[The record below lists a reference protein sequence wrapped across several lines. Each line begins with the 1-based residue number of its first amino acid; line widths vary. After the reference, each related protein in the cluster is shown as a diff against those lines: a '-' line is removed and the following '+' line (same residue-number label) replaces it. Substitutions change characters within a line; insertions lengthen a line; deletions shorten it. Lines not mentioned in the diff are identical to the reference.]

1 MKKLFSVVLIMA
13 SVVFVFSSCSKE
25 DENSLNG
32 KTLVGTTWESAEL
45 GTLTSLTFENNSIAK
60 ITKSGNINDI
70 TIYKYSYSFP
80 NITFKP
86 TEKWCVTLEGK
97 IKDNTMIIENPT
109 ITSGS
114 KVIYILYK
122 K

>member
-1 MKKLFSVVLIMA
+1 MKSLFYQHELIH
-13 SVVFVFSSCSKE
+13 VWLLLLHYIFTQK
-25 DENSLNG
+25 
-32 KTLVGTTWESAEL
+32 AE
-45 GTLTSLTFENNSIAK
+45 
-60 ITKSGNINDI
+60 
-70 TIYKYSYSFP
+70 
-80 NITFKP
+80 
-86 TEKWCVTLEGK
+86 CVTLEGK